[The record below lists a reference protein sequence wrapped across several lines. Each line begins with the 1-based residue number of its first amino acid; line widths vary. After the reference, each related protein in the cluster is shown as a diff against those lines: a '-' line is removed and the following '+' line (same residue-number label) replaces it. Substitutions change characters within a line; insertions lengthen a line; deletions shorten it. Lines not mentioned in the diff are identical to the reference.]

1 MTTNA
6 ESHRSLLIDKFVYV
20 QVVTPIILLHMLD
33 DAVIQKYFNAISTI
47 IAISNPICNY
57 LLQDK

>member
-1 MTTNA
+1 MTTNT
-6 ESHRSLLIDKFVYV
+6 ETHRYLLIDKFVYV

-33 DAVIQKYFNAISTI
+33 DAVVQKYFNAISTI
-47 IAISNPICNY
+47 ITISNPICNY